1 MSLSLMF
8 IQDSAYN
15 ASLGEQSPQ
24 EAIDWKFKATYMQK
38 NFHGM
43 LKQVEY

>member
-1 MSLSLMF
+1 MPP
-8 IQDSAYN
+8 
-15 ASLGEQSPQ
+15 LGEQSPQ

-43 LKQVEY
+43 LKQVEYKNTGLVNE

>member
-1 MSLSLMF
+1 MF

-15 ASLGEQSPQ
+15 ALPLGEQSPQ
-24 EAIDWKFKATYMQK
+24 EAIVWKFKATNMQK